1 MDITQEHIAQTT
13 QDPDEL
19 TLGGDLRS
27 VYIKTFDG
35 RRLVVVTLLKDGAEL
50 VIYAKWLFSREE
62 FQALARSLEN

>member
-35 RRLVVVTLLKDGAEL
+35 RRLVVVTLFKDGAEL
-50 VIYAKWLFSREE
+50 VICAKWLFSREE